1 MALDSKAAFK
11 ERALEIGV
19 SEADLNALPLGG
31 MSNFSQ
37 LAFCCAYQ
45 PGAQSDDA
53 LFDRL
58 ESILGTKPSGADASC
73 YRRMFFEC
81 HAMALKD
88 LQSRLER
95 SDASEVK
102 DLAPCREGATT

>member
-11 ERALEIGV
+11 ERALEIGI
-19 SEADLNALPLGG
+19 SEADLNALALGG